1 MRRERKRTKLV
12 INITSMIDVI
22 FLLLI
27 FFLVTST
34 FSDQPGLKIELP
46 QARGAGAS
54 TAEQLVLYV
63 TQKGT
68 LFLNRDQVTRAELPA
83 RLRRAARKES
93 PSLLLKADRR
103 ASYGLIVELMDL
115 THRAGT
121 KKIVALTAPEKNKS
135 QIINSK

>member
-34 FSDQPGLKIELP
+34 FSEQPGLKIELP
-46 QARGAGAS
+46 SVRGSATS

-63 TQKGT
+63 TQSGNI
-68 LFLNRDQVTRAELPA
+68 FLNQHQVSRAELPD
-83 RLRRAARKES
+83 RLRRAARKERLT
-93 PSLLLKADRR
+93 LLLKADRR

-115 THRAGT
+115 THRAGIE
-121 KKIVALTAPEKNKS
+121 KIVALTAPEDKTK
-135 QIINSK
+135 IINK

>member
-34 FSDQPGLKIELP
+34 FSEQPGLKIELP
-46 QARGAGAS
+46 QARGAETS
-54 TAEQLVLYV
+54 TAEQLVLYI
-63 TQKGT
+63 TQKGNI
-68 LFLNRDQVTRAELPA
+68 FLNRDQVSRAELPG
-83 RLRRAARKES
+83 RLRRAAREDS

-103 ASYGLIVELMDL
+103 VSYGLIVELMDL
-115 THRAGT
+115 THRAGI
-121 KKIVALTAPEKNKS
+121 KKIVALTAPENKS
-135 QIINSK
+135 Q